1 MPATLANNPVIP
13 LIGLPAPVSS
23 IRIYTTQ
30 AVATTQ
36 QSQQNQPGAFTRPPQ
51 SAKIRP
57 EIRQQL
63 RGNEM
68 AEPPLQGKTAI
79 VTGASRG
86 IGKAIALGLAQAG
99 ASVTVAART
108 AEPRHDL
115 PGTIHETAAQI
126 QTAGGRALPVACNV
140 RDETAI
146 RELVDRTQAY
156 FGAIDILVN
165 NAGIGGYAPF
175 LQMTLREWDLNIAI
189 NLRAPFIACQAAAP
203 AMIQQGGGSIINL
216 SSHAADHLFSST
228 LGADP
233 DANIAVIGQGY
244 GAAKAGLERLTRGLA
259 VELGPHNIAVN
270 ALKPLRPVAT
280 EGFRAQ
286 RPDADFSSWATPE
299 DMAKAAVYLAAQD
312 GHGLTGAVVTAEE
325 LVRRLGL

>member
-1 MPATLANNPVIP
+1 MT
-13 LIGLPAPVSS
+13 
-23 IRIYTTQ
+23 
-30 AVATTQ
+30 
-36 QSQQNQPGAFTRPPQ
+36 
-51 SAKIRP
+51 
-57 EIRQQL
+57 
-63 RGNEM
+63 
-68 AEPPLQGKTAI
+68 EPPLQGKTAI

-86 IGKAIALGLAQAG
+86 LGKAIALGLAHAG
-99 ASVTVAART
+99 AAVTVAART
-108 AEPRHDL
+108 AEPRVGL
-115 PGTIHETAAQI
+115 PGTIHETAAEI
-126 QTAGGRALPVACNV
+126 EAAGGRALAVACDV

-146 RELVDRTQAY
+146 RDLIHRTQAH

-165 NAGIGGYAPF
+165 NAGIGGYTPF
-175 LQMTLREWDLNIAI
+175 LQMTLREWDLNMDI
-189 NLRAPFIACQAAAP
+189 NLRAPFIACQAAAA
-203 AMIQQGGGSIINL
+203 AMIERGGGSIINL

-233 DANIAVIGQGY
+233 AADIAVIGQGY

-286 RPDADFSSWATPE
+286 RPDADFATWATPG
-299 DMAKAAVYLAAQD
+299 DLTKAAVYLAAQD
-312 GHGLTGAVVTAEE
+312 GRGLTGAIVTAEE